1 MLRCGMQRAVQI
13 RDIRLFAGQK
23 AVRIS

>member
-1 MLRCGMQRAVQI
+1 MLRRGMQRAVQI
-13 RDIRLFAGQK
+13 QDIRLFAGQK